1 MENFKGV
8 RFVLIYTMVLNLVA
22 TVAKVAVGYL
32 TGSLSLLA
40 DGLDSFFDSFSNV
53 IGLFAIYVA
62 RRPPDED
69 HPYGH
74 RRYEILMTLI
84 VSGLLFLTCFQILK
98 SAYERFV
105 NPVEPRI
112 SLWSFLALL
121 VSIAVHV
128 YVALYEERRG
138 KELKSEFLVA
148 DALHTRADIFVS
160 VGVMAGLVVVHF
172 GYPIIDTALAVVI
185 ALMIAKIGFE
195 IIRSGTR
202 ILSDAA
208 IIEVNQVAEIVRQVP
223 GVESFHH
230 IRSRGQEDDM
240 HLDLHIRVAPQMP
253 LEEAH
258 QVAHEVQRQIQAR
271 IPGVR
276 DVIIHVEPQ
285 RKTGHSSPEGLFAT
299 VQAVAASM
307 GLGIHHLNAHEI
319 EGRYS
324 LHLHLEVPGQWTLSQ
339 AHAQASR
346 LEDQIRAQRPE
357 VAEISTHI
365 EPAPLT
371 RTECDKLPDDA
382 EIVQKVR
389 ELAMAVADVQDCH
402 EVQVQRVGG
411 KLLLTLHCTLAEHLP
426 VEQAHDVA
434 TLIEERLRRE
444 CSGIGQVTVHVEPE
458 EARG

>member
-22 TVAKVAVGYL
+22 TVAKVAAGYV

-40 DGLDSFFDSFSNV
+40 DGFDSFFDSFSNV
-53 IGLFAIYVA
+53 IGLVAIYAA

-74 RRYEILMTLI
+74 RRYEILMTLV
-84 VSGLLFLTCFQILK
+84 VSVLLFVTCFQILT
-98 SAYERFV
+98 SAYQRLLHPTAPEINV
-105 NPVEPRI
+105 
-112 SLWSFLALL
+112 WSFVSLL
-121 VSIAVHV
+121 ISIAVHL
-128 YVALYEERRG
+128 YVTFYEQRRG
-138 KELKSEFLVA
+138 TELKSEFLVA

-172 GYPIIDTALAVVI
+172 GYPIIDTALAMVI
-185 ALMIAKIGFE
+185 ALMIAKIGLD

-208 IIEVNQVAEIVRQVP
+208 IIEVSQVAEIVRQVP

-230 IRSRGQEDDM
+230 IRSRGQQDDM
-240 HLDLHIRVAPQMP
+240 HLDFHIRVAPQMP

-258 QVAHEVQRQIQAR
+258 QVAHEVQRQIQAK
-271 IPGVR
+271 IPAVR

-285 RKTGHSSPEGLFAT
+285 RESGSSSPEELLAA
-299 VQAVAASM
+299 VQTVAASM

-324 LHLHLEVPGQWTLSQ
+324 LHLHLEVPGQWTLGK

-365 EPAPLT
+365 EPAPLIHI
-371 RTECDKLPDDA
+371 ECDKLSDDA
-382 EIVQKVR
+382 EVAQKVR
-389 ELAMAVADVQDCH
+389 ELAMAVPDVKDCH
-402 EVQVQRVGG
+402 EVQVQRVDG
-411 KLLLTLHCTLAEHLP
+411 KLFLTLHCTLAEQLP

-434 TLIEERLRRE
+434 TLIEERLTRE
-444 CSGIGQVTVHVEPE
+444 CSGIGRVTVHVEP
-458 EARG
+458 G

>member
-1 MENFKGV
+1 
-8 RFVLIYTMVLNLVA
+8 
-22 TVAKVAVGYL
+22 
-32 TGSLSLLA
+32 
-40 DGLDSFFDSFSNV
+40 
-53 IGLFAIYVA
+53 
-62 RRPPDED
+62 
-69 HPYGH
+69 
-74 RRYEILMTLI
+74 
-84 VSGLLFLTCFQILK
+84 
-98 SAYERFV
+98 
-105 NPVEPRI
+105 
-112 SLWSFLALL
+112 
-121 VSIAVHV
+121 
-128 YVALYEERRG
+128 
-138 KELKSEFLVA
+138 
-148 DALHTRADIFVS
+148 
-160 VGVMAGLVVVHF
+160 
-172 GYPIIDTALAVVI
+172 
-185 ALMIAKIGFE
+185 
-195 IIRSGTR
+195 
-202 ILSDAA
+202 
-208 IIEVNQVAEIVRQVP
+208 
-223 GVESFHH
+223 
-230 IRSRGQEDDM
+230 
-240 HLDLHIRVAPQMP
+240 MP

-444 CSGIGQVTVHVEPE
+444 CSGIENVTVHVEPGKVTGVTDPLG
-458 EARG
+458 AWKDPIQ

>member
-22 TVAKVAVGYL
+22 TVAKVGVGYL

-53 IGLFAIYVA
+53 IGLIAIYLA

-84 VSGLLFLTCFQILK
+84 VSVLLFLTCFQLLK
-98 SAYERFV
+98 SAYERLV
-105 NPVEPRI
+105 NPVEPEI
-112 SLWSFLALL
+112 SIWSFLSLL

-128 YVALYEERRG
+128 YVAFYEERRG
-138 KELKSEFLVA
+138 KALRSEFLVA
-148 DALHTRADIFVS
+148 DAMHTRADIFVS
-160 VGVMAGLVVVHF
+160 VGVMAGLVVVHL
-172 GYPIIDTALAVVI
+172 GYPVIDTVLAVVI
-185 ALMIAKIGFE
+185 AFMIAKIGFD

-202 ILSDAA
+202 ILTDAA
-208 IIEVNQVAEIVRQVP
+208 IIEPSQVAEIVRQVP

-240 HLDLHIRVAPQMP
+240 HVDLHVRVAPEMP
-253 LEEAH
+253 LEQAH
-258 QVAHEVQRQIQAR
+258 QVAHEVQRQIQQG
-271 IPGVR
+271 IPAVR

-285 RKTGHSSPEGLFAT
+285 RGTGYAPSGDLFAV
-299 VQAVAASM
+299 VQAVAESM
-307 GLGIHHLNAHEI
+307 GLGIHHLHAHEI
-319 EGRYS
+319 GGRYS
-324 LHLHLEVPGQWTLSQ
+324 LHLHLEVPGQWTLSE

-365 EPAPLT
+365 EPAPVTL
-371 RTECDKLPDDA
+371 TECDKLPDDA
-382 EIVQKVR
+382 EVMQKVR
-389 ELAMAVADVQDCH
+389 ESAMAVADVQDCH
-402 EVQVQRVGG
+402 EVQVQRVAG
-411 KLLLTLHCTLAEHLP
+411 KLFLTLHCTLAEHLS

-444 CSGIGQVTVHVEPE
+444 CSGIEHVTVHVEP
-458 EARG
+458 GKV